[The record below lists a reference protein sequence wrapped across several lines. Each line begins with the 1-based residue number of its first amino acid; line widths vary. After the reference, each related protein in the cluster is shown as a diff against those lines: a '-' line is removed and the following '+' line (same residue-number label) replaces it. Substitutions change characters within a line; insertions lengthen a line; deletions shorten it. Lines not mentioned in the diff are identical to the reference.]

1 MLSKLRVAL
10 SALAIVVCAFA
21 SESPAPR
28 ITTLRV
34 PDNGIQPQVVLC
46 DGVLHLIY
54 LTGAPEKADIIY
66 RQSKDYGQTFSKP
79 LQVNTKEF
87 AMAIGNIRGPQLAIG
102 RNGRAHVAWNG
113 VNAQNRMPMFYSR
126 LNDAGTAI
134 TQWAS

>member
-10 SALAIVVCAFA
+10 SALAIVVCTFA

-28 ITTLRV
+28 VTTLRV
-34 PDNGIQPQVVLC
+34 PDNGIQPQVVLR

-87 AMAIGNIRGPQLAIG
+87 AMAIGPGDIDSVHVDVITWEIIG
-102 RNGRAHVAWNG
+102 SEEYLR
-113 VNAQNRMPMFYSR
+113 
-126 LNDAGTAI
+126 
-134 TQWAS
+134 